1 MISRQIYADYF
12 LYNRIFQTGFNK
24 SLKVLIFS
32 FIRTTIETFL
42 TQADFWKNLILSL
55 MSLILK
61 FLNLLVLSKGV
72 TVLLHTFFK
81 NFLQENIIGKVNFTK
96 YLPIVTWCKVQP
108 ITSPIKTKNLI
119 SPFIVINKN
128 KYVKKPEKEK

>member
-1 MISRQIYADYF
+1 MPTIFYTTEF
-12 LYNRIFQTGFNK
+12 FQTGFNK

-42 TQADFWKNLILSL
+42 TQADFWKTLILSII
-55 MSLILK
+55 SLILK
-61 FLNLLVLSKGV
+61 LLNLLVLSKGV

>member
-1 MISRQIYADYF
+1 MPTIFYTTEF
-12 LYNRIFQTGFNK
+12 FQTGFNK

-42 TQADFWKNLILSL
+42 TQTDFWKSLILSL
-55 MSLILK
+55 ISLILK

>member
-1 MISRQIYADYF
+1 MPTIFYTTEF
-12 LYNRIFQTGFNK
+12 FQTGFNK

-42 TQADFWKNLILSL
+42 TQADFWKNLILSII
-55 MSLILK
+55 SLILK
-61 FLNLLVLSKGV
+61 LLNLLVLSKGV

>member
-1 MISRQIYADYF
+1 MPTIFYTTEF
-12 LYNRIFQTGFNK
+12 FQTGFNK

-42 TQADFWKNLILSL
+42 TQTDFWKSLILSL
-55 MSLILK
+55 ISLILK

-108 ITSPIKTKNLI
+108 IASPIKTKNLI